1 MVLHQTKGGEIS
13 YDEAN
18 QIVTARFFGFM
29 NSESFRTFMLKGLE
43 ILQQKLA
50 QHDNVMWLADTRE
63 HKVVQKKDTDWVA
76 EEWTPKAQRS
86 GLTHIAFIL
95 PSDVFAQMSI
105 ENYQAVTVK
114 SVKIKNFGNV
124 ESARQWYRSEVATD
138 SIAK

>member
-1 MVLHQTKGGEIS
+1 MILHQTKGGEIS

-29 NSESFRTFMLKGLE
+29 NSEGFRTFMLKGLE

-50 QHDNVMWLADTRE
+50 QHENVMWLADTRE

-76 EEWTPKAQRS
+76 EEWTPKAQKS

-114 SVKIKNFGNV
+114 SVKIKNFGDV

-138 SIAK
+138 PIAK

>member
-1 MVLHQTKGGEIS
+1 MVLHQAKGGEIS

-18 QIVTARFFGFM
+18 QIVVARFFGFM
-29 NSESFRTFMLKGLE
+29 NSENFRVFMLKGLE

-50 QHDNVMWLADTRE
+50 RHGNVMWLADTRE

-76 EEWTPKAQRS
+76 AEWTPKATKS

-95 PSDVFAQMSI
+95 PSDVFAQMSV

-114 SVKIKNFGNV
+114 TVKIKNFGDAN
-124 ESARQWYRSEVATD
+124 SARQWYRSEINADSVA
-138 SIAK
+138 K